1 MTTPESAPT
10 EREGIS
16 CVIPVY
22 NEAEAVARTVI
33 DVEAALVD
41 IGRPWE
47 IVLVDDGSS
56 DGSYQAATESQAAS
70 ASTSRIHVL
79 RHEINRGYGAA
90 IKTGLRAAANPWI
103 LIIDADGTYPPAEI
117 AKLTTA
123 LDNAPSAD
131 MIVGQRTQTL
141 ATDGFFRLQG
151 KRILMA
157 TANFLSGVKIPD
169 LNSGLRLMRKQ
180 SLERYRPLLPD
191 GFSLTTS
198 ITLAL
203 LCSGGY
209 VRYVPI
215 DYLHRVGE
223 SKIRPVRDMTNFI
236 ALIARTITYF
246 NPLKVYIPL
255 AVTLIILAILTIVLS
270 KTFGGQV
277 MDVTALFL
285 FVGGLQMLLIGV
297 VADLVLKLIGTREN

>member
-1 MTTPESAPT
+1 MTMTDSTESHA
-10 EREGIS
+10 EGIT

-22 NEAEAVARTVI
+22 NEAGAVAATLTE
-33 DVEAALVD
+33 VEAALVRV
-41 IGRPWE
+41 GRPTE
-47 IVLVDDGSS
+47 IIVVDDGSS
-56 DGSYQAATESQAAS
+56 DGSFEAADEAAEASS
-70 ASTSRIHVL
+70 ADVRVL

-90 IKTGLRAAANPWI
+90 IKTGLRSAQYPWI
-103 LIIDADGTYPPAEI
+103 LIIDADGTYPPREI
-117 AKLTTA
+117 GKLVAA
-123 LDNAPSAD
+123 LDEAPSAD

-141 ATDGFFRLQG
+141 ATDGYFRLQG

-169 LNSGLRLMRKQ
+169 LNSGLRLMRTE
-180 SLERYRPLLPD
+180 SLKRFRPLLPD

-223 SKIRPVRDMTNFI
+223 SKIRPLRDMTNFI

-246 NPLKVYIPL
+246 NPLKVYVPL
-255 AVTLIILAILTIVLS
+255 ALTLIFLAILTIVLS
-270 KTFGGQV
+270 KALGGQV

-297 VADLVLKLIGTREN
+297 VADLVLMLIGTRDN